1 MIRLLIN
8 KIKNRIIFDRFARTF
23 RAKNTH
29 NFTTPASI
37 FNIDNVTIGK
47 ATYGVI
53 NVLDYG
59 NDNAKVRIGSFCS
72 IANGV
77 KFLSGG
83 ALYEYIFNL
92 PILYIF

>member
-1 MIRLLIN
+1 MLGLVFS
-8 KIKNRIIFDRFARTF
+8 KIKNKMIFDRFVREF
-23 RAKNTH
+23 RARNTH

-47 ATYGVI
+47 ATYGAI

-59 NDNAKVRIGSFCS
+59 NSDAKVRIGSFCS

-77 KFLSGG
+77 KLLSGG
-83 ALYEYIFNL
+83 GI
-92 PILYIF
+92 I